1 MQRRHFRRQP
11 GKKIL
16 GYFGCIETLQKAVE
30 RTLEKY
36 PLYCSV
42 LRKGLFWFYME
53 QRNLKPK
60 VKAEDRPPCSGLYV
74 PDQKSFLF
82 EVSYYQKKIN
92 LEVFHCLTDGT
103 GALNFL
109 KELVR
114 NYLVIQYPSIPFPS
128 LSEEEISTESD
139 HEEDSFSQYYSRAD
153 HGTMKKSRPAFQL
166 KGERLEQEE
175 MSILELIL
183 SAEEV
188 HRKAKSYGVSVTVFL
203 SAALLCAIHEEM
215 PRSQMK
221 KPVTLMVPV
230 NLRNYF
236 RSRASV

>member
-16 GYFGCIETLQKAVE
+16 GSIRMYCELKEDVKEETLQKAVE

-128 LSEEEISTESD
+128 LSEEGM
-139 HEEDSFSQYYSRAD
+139 Y
-153 HGTMKKSRPAFQL
+153 
-166 KGERLEQEE
+166 
-175 MSILELIL
+175 
-183 SAEEV
+183 
-188 HRKAKSYGVSVTVFL
+188 HR
-203 SAALLCAIHEEM
+203 E
-215 PRSQMK
+215 
-221 KPVTLMVPV
+221 
-230 NLRNYF
+230 
-236 RSRASV
+236 